1 MKKHVKKLLAMTLAI
16 VMILSAVPLTSLFGN
31 IGFLPTAEAAAT
43 EDSVRSVINSIKKD
57 YPHGSYF
64 TKNGKAC
71 AHAST
76 ERVRAIEDDNGKYT
90 VVRSNGKK
98 ERYNQETCYNCELF
112 SILKN
117 KGISTGNYSNGRTCY
132 AFASY
137 VFTKCFGKPMTAKNY
152 TITSGKSNYETWSK
166 AKIGDI
172 IVFLNAKGG
181 KTHYLVFISCDKN
194 GANVYDANI
203 GGAWYCF
210 NDHYR
215 CGKKGC
221 SYKGIPDWTRNGY
234 TGTVRYRK
242 VSYEYLNAG
251 NRIQI
256 WHAKNYDSG
265 VKYAPDPKISTKNY
279 KGGVTVTI
287 SASGSDIYYTTNGSA
302 PSTSSKKY
310 TGSFNLSSTA
320 TVKAISVKS
329 GMSNGYSSQKITV
342 NKTQQPKISS
352 TLTSI
357 GFRMSITSEKD
368 ADIYYTLDGSA
379 PNTSSTKYSGKFT
392 ISENTTIRAIAVKN
406 GKAYSAEASSTLS
419 AAVPGTPSIQLDS
432 SSNAK
437 VGIGET
443 ATVKWN
449 KISNT
454 YNYIVTLKK
463 DGAVV
468 SEETTN
474 TTSQSFVL
482 SDVGTYSISVRAV
495 NFVGESADSSPAV
508 SVTVMP
514 DVNVT
519 FKDWNGTV
527 LSSQSVHWG
536 KSAVAPTPPSRKG
549 YTFKDWNGNY
559 AGVKSN
565 SVVTARYTPNTY
577 KVTFVD
583 EAGTTLS
590 SVTAE
595 YDSAVTPPAAPVKTG
610 YSFIGW
616 SVKSGEGDSYT
627 KVNGAVT
634 FEPTYVWSNPD
645 MPLAVTVTK
654 ALRSS
659 DAKSYYVTAKIT
671 NATSKDI
678 NGKLIAVI
686 KTANDKIVATEIDA
700 ITVPANA
707 SEKVY
712 TTTIGGT
719 NDAMLCEVY
728 IMANDPENANRTGGA
743 YSDKASVKV
752 SKESTEEY
760 SYWGEWSAWST
771 TAYTESAT
779 RNVESK
785 VQYRYRDK
793 QTTTSTNSSLSG
805 WTRTGSTIKYGS
817 WSSWSGWKN
826 TKEESTATKDVQV
839 DTRTAYKYQHYC
851 DGNGHIAPFENYSYA
866 KYGPHVLYFTKKQ
879 PISRYSKD
887 GSLRKYP
894 ITNNLTKCPKGL
906 RDYYYMGTVTQ
917 YDCRSRSKTT
927 VYSYEKWGNYSD
939 WSDTVYTASSTRQVE
954 KRTVY
959 RYRDL
964 MKSSQTTSSDYI
976 VTENTSGTSY
986 NISGQLTG
994 INTDFSGKKAT
1005 VLVYKNRNTDPTES
1019 QIEYIG
1025 QITLGKGNSYSFSF
1039 IPREEISEAT
1049 GDYIV
1054 SFGIATSDGLVNN
1067 VEYIKAP
1074 KAKYKVE
1081 FLDTDGHIVSTQS
1094 VESGADAVAPTLDPI
1109 EGYTFKWNRA
1119 YTNITSDTVI
1129 RAEAIPETCNVI
1141 FVDWAN
1147 DKIVAIKETS
1157 YGSTVDYPADC
1168 SATGKKFVGWS
1179 IPKSTPI
1186 TDSTIIE
1193 AVYEDITHK
1202 VNFLNKDGSIF
1213 FTEDVSYGSA
1223 AVLPEEIP
1231 TAAGYEFVA
1240 WSTNDSWWNVTS
1252 DMNVSPVF
1260 KLAET
1265 AETPVF
1271 DVYEDEY
1278 VNNAYITLSSDTD
1291 GAVIRYTL
1299 DGSEPTENSAA
1310 YDPEE
1315 AIQLSES
1322 AVVKASA
1329 FKENMNA
1336 SPVAEMDVNVVE
1348 APYDSP
1354 ASSEEEPEPDPSA
1367 AQITVEN
1374 VTAHAGDEISV
1385 KVYVKNNPGFMYM
1398 KVRMYY
1404 DPSVLEFLGAENGTV
1419 STDAFEIGAKTG
1431 DLMEA
1436 FIWNT
1441 SSDAT
1446 GDGLLVTLKFKVA
1459 ENAEVGEYSIKA
1471 SPVEA
1476 YNYNEDEVTF
1486 VGVSSS
1492 INVVDF
1498 IYGDVNGDGKI
1509 NGRDVVKLAKYLAAY
1524 NESTGESSVAVS
1536 PGADV
1541 NGDGKINGR
1550 DLVKLRKYLANY
1562 NESTGE
1568 STIVLGPSK

>member
-1 MKKHVKKLLAMTLAI
+1 MRYSGNKH
-16 VMILSAVPLTSLFGN
+16 
-31 IGFLPTAEAAAT
+31 
-43 EDSVRSVINSIKKD
+43 
-57 YPHGSYF
+57 
-64 TKNGKAC
+64 
-71 AHAST
+71 
-76 ERVRAIEDDNGKYT
+76 
-90 VVRSNGKK
+90 
-98 ERYNQETCYNCELF
+98 
-112 SILKN
+112 
-117 KGISTGNYSNGRTCY
+117 Y
-132 AFASY
+132 A
-137 VFTKCFGKPMTAKNY
+137 
-152 TITSGKSNYETWSK
+152 
-166 AKIGDI
+166 
-172 IVFLNAKGG
+172 
-181 KTHYLVFISCDKN
+181 VFISCDKN
-194 GANVYDANI
+194 GITLYHANVNGSKSKTGIVCYQK
-203 GGAWYCF
+203 W
-210 NDHYR
+210 
-215 CGKKGC
+215 
-221 SYKGIPDWTRNGY
+221 SYSDVNSGD
-234 TGTVRYRK
+234 TV
-242 VSYEYLNAG
+242 E
-251 NRIQI
+251 I
-256 WHAKNYDSG
+256 WRAKNYDSG

-559 AGVKSN
+559 AGVKSD

-793 QTTTSTNSSLSG
+793 QTTTSTNPSLSG
-805 WTRTGSTIKYGS
+805 WTRSGSTVKYGS
-817 WSSWSGWKN
+817 WSSWSDWSVSKQTTSDKN
-826 TKEESTATKDVQV
+826 VKEVK
-839 DTRTAYKYQHYC
+839 TRSVYYYFHYC
-851 DGNGHIAPFENYSYA
+851 DGHGRIAPSPKYTNGKYGIHELYSTTKLKIDRQSVETPYSIVDGEKKCVKGCGSYYYDGQKTQYSYR
-866 KYGPHVLYFTKKQ
+866 T
-879 PISRYSKD
+879 
-887 GSLRKYP
+887 
-894 ITNNLTKCPKGL
+894 
-906 RDYYYMGTVTQ
+906 
-917 YDCRSRSKTT
+917 RSKTT
-927 VYSYEKWGNYSD
+927 IYSYWKWGNYSD
-939 WSDTVYTASSTRQVE
+939 WSDTAYTATDNRQVE

-1336 SPVAEMDVNVVE
+1336 SPVAEMDINVVE
-1348 APYDSP
+1348 ALYDSP

>member
-31 IGFLPTAEAAAT
+31 IGFLPTAEAATVTKTQVENKLDKIAK
-43 EDSVRSVINSIKKD
+43 E
-57 YPHGSYF
+57 YPTKSYF
-64 TKNGKAC
+64 SKNGLSCGHASGRSCKNCHLTDILNAKKIPLSKYYHNCWTCMAYASYCFTQCFDRPMSPSNYTVKKVKTSSLTSNELRDWISKNAMPGDIIHGYKKNAKGEFISRHFSVYLRSSSSGMISMDNNVNGKTYYDKNGK
-71 AHAST
+71 
-76 ERVRAIEDDNGKYT
+76 VI
-90 VVRSNGKK
+90 
-98 ERYNQETCYNCELF
+98 
-112 SILKN
+112 
-117 KGISTGNYSNGRTCY
+117 
-132 AFASY
+132 
-137 VFTKCFGKPMTAKNY
+137 
-152 TITSGKSNYETWSK
+152 
-166 AKIGDI
+166 KID
-172 IVFLNAKGG
+172 G
-181 KTHYLVFISCDKN
+181 KT
-194 GANVYDANI
+194 
-203 GGAWYCF
+203 
-210 NDHYR
+210 
-215 CGKKGC
+215 
-221 SYKGIPDWTRNGY
+221 GY
-234 TGTVRYRK
+234 TGYVETK
-242 VSYEYLNAG
+242 HSTSASYMKAQYAYVE
-251 NRIQI
+251 I

-559 AGVKSN
+559 AGVKSD

-616 SVKSGEGDSYT
+616 SIKSGEGDSYT

-686 KTANDKIVATEIDA
+686 KTANDKIAATEIDA

-817 WSSWSGWKN
+817 WSSWSGWKE
-826 TKEESTATKDVQV
+826 TKESSTATKDVQV

-851 DGNGHIAPFENYSYA
+851 DGKGNMAPFENYSSYA

-879 PISRYSKD
+879 PISRYSSVK
-887 GSLRKYP
+887 SLKKYP
-894 ITNNLTKCPKGL
+894 ITNNLSKCPKGM

-964 MKSSQTTSSDYI
+964 IKSSQTTSSDYI

-1168 SATGKKFVGWS
+1168 SAVGKRFVGWS
-1179 IPKSTPI
+1179 TPKSTPI
-1186 TDSTIIE
+1186 TGTTIIE

>member
-1 MKKHVKKLLAMTLAI
+1 MAIWLNQHSYRAAREKKVKRQ
-16 VMILSAVPLTSLFGN
+16 
-31 IGFLPTAEAAAT
+31 
-43 EDSVRSVINSIKKD
+43 D
-57 YPHGSYF
+57 
-64 TKNGKAC
+64 
-71 AHAST
+71 
-76 ERVRAIEDDNGKYT
+76 T
-90 VVRSNGKK
+90 V
-98 ERYNQETCYNCELF
+98 E
-112 SILKN
+112 
-117 KGISTGNYSNGRTCY
+117 
-132 AFASY
+132 
-137 VFTKCFGKPMTAKNY
+137 
-152 TITSGKSNYETWSK
+152 
-166 AKIGDI
+166 
-172 IVFLNAKGG
+172 
-181 KTHYLVFISCDKN
+181 
-194 GANVYDANI
+194 
-203 GGAWYCF
+203 
-210 NDHYR
+210 
-215 CGKKGC
+215 
-221 SYKGIPDWTRNGY
+221 
-234 TGTVRYRK
+234 
-242 VSYEYLNAG
+242 
-251 NRIQI
+251 I

-549 YTFKDWNGNY
+549 YTFKDWSGNY
-559 AGVKSN
+559 AGVKSD

-634 FEPTYVWSNPD
+634 FEPTYIWSNPD

-686 KTANDKIVATEIDA
+686 KTANDKIAATEIDA

-851 DGNGHIAPFENYSYA
+851 DGKGNMAPFENYSSYA

-879 PISRYSKD
+879 PISRYSSVK
-887 GSLRKYP
+887 SLKKYP
-894 ITNNLTKCPKGL
+894 ITNNLSKCPKGM

-964 MKSSQTTSSDYI
+964 IKSSQTTSSDYI

-994 INTDFSGKKAT
+994 INTDFPERKQPFLYTKTGT
-1005 VLVYKNRNTDPTES
+1005 P
-1019 QIEYIG
+1019 
-1025 QITLGKGNSYSFSF
+1025 
-1039 IPREEISEAT
+1039 IP
-1049 GDYIV
+1049 
-1054 SFGIATSDGLVNN
+1054 
-1067 VEYIKAP
+1067 P
-1074 KAKYKVE
+1074 KAK
-1081 FLDTDGHIVSTQS
+1081 
-1094 VESGADAVAPTLDPI
+1094 
-1109 EGYTFKWNRA
+1109 
-1119 YTNITSDTVI
+1119 
-1129 RAEAIPETCNVI
+1129 
-1141 FVDWAN
+1141 
-1147 DKIVAIKETS
+1147 
-1157 YGSTVDYPADC
+1157 
-1168 SATGKKFVGWS
+1168 
-1179 IPKSTPI
+1179 
-1186 TDSTIIE
+1186 
-1193 AVYEDITHK
+1193 
-1202 VNFLNKDGSIF
+1202 
-1213 FTEDVSYGSA
+1213 
-1223 AVLPEEIP
+1223 
-1231 TAAGYEFVA
+1231 
-1240 WSTNDSWWNVTS
+1240 
-1252 DMNVSPVF
+1252 
-1260 KLAET
+1260 
-1265 AETPVF
+1265 
-1271 DVYEDEY
+1271 
-1278 VNNAYITLSSDTD
+1278 
-1291 GAVIRYTL
+1291 
-1299 DGSEPTENSAA
+1299 
-1310 YDPEE
+1310 
-1315 AIQLSES
+1315 
-1322 AVVKASA
+1322 
-1329 FKENMNA
+1329 
-1336 SPVAEMDVNVVE
+1336 
-1348 APYDSP
+1348 
-1354 ASSEEEPEPDPSA
+1354 
-1367 AQITVEN
+1367 
-1374 VTAHAGDEISV
+1374 
-1385 KVYVKNNPGFMYM
+1385 
-1398 KVRMYY
+1398 
-1404 DPSVLEFLGAENGTV
+1404 
-1419 STDAFEIGAKTG
+1419 
-1431 DLMEA
+1431 
-1436 FIWNT
+1436 
-1441 SSDAT
+1441 
-1446 GDGLLVTLKFKVA
+1446 
-1459 ENAEVGEYSIKA
+1459 
-1471 SPVEA
+1471 
-1476 YNYNEDEVTF
+1476 
-1486 VGVSSS
+1486 
-1492 INVVDF
+1492 
-1498 IYGDVNGDGKI
+1498 
-1509 NGRDVVKLAKYLAAY
+1509 
-1524 NESTGESSVAVS
+1524 
-1536 PGADV
+1536 
-1541 NGDGKINGR
+1541 
-1550 DLVKLRKYLANY
+1550 
-1562 NESTGE
+1562 
-1568 STIVLGPSK
+1568 

>member
-57 YPHGSYF
+57 YPNGSYF
-64 TKNGKAC
+64 SVNGKAC
-71 AHAST
+71 PHASG
-76 ERVRAIEDDNGKYT
+76 NSWNPY
-90 VVRSNGKK
+90 
-98 ERYNQETCYNCELF
+98 CHNCELF
-112 SILKN
+112 SILN
-117 KGISTGNYSNGRTCY
+117 HKGISTKNYANGNTCF

-137 VFTKCFGKPMTAKNY
+137 VFTKCFGKPMSFGGNSKKV
-152 TITSGKSNYETWSK
+152 TSGLPSYALFKQ
-166 AKIGDI
+166 AKPGDVLI
-172 IVFLNAKGG
+172 YKNKGD
-181 KTHYLVFISCDKN
+181 TCHYAIFVSCDKN
-194 GANVYDANI
+194 GVVLYHANVNGSKHSTGKVNYGKWQYGSINI
-203 GGAWYCF
+203 
-210 NDHYR
+210 HTELQ
-215 CGKKGC
+215 GKK
-221 SYKGIPDWTRNGY
+221 KVKRQD
-234 TGTVRYRK
+234 TV
-242 VSYEYLNAG
+242 
-251 NRIQI
+251 QI

-559 AGVKSN
+559 AGVKSD

-634 FEPTYVWSNPD
+634 FEPTYIWSNPD

-686 KTANDKIVATEIDA
+686 KTANDKIAATEIDA

-805 WTRTGSTIKYGS
+805 WKRTGSTIKYGS

-851 DGNGHIAPFENYSYA
+851 DGKGNMAPFENYSSYA

-879 PISRYSKD
+879 PISRYSSVK
-887 GSLRKYP
+887 SLKKYP
-894 ITNNLTKCPKGL
+894 ITNNLSKCPKGM

-964 MKSSQTTSSDYI
+964 IKSSQTTSSDYI

-1168 SATGKKFVGWS
+1168 SAVGKRFVGWS
-1179 IPKSTPI
+1179 TPKSTPI
-1186 TDSTIIE
+1186 TGTTIIE

-1213 FTEDVSYGSA
+1213 FTEEVSYGSA

-1336 SPVAEMDVNVVE
+1336 SPVAEMDINVVE
-1348 APYDSP
+1348 ALYDSP

-1367 AQITVEN
+1367 AQITVDS

>member
-1 MKKHVKKLLAMTLAI
+1 
-16 VMILSAVPLTSLFGN
+16 MISMDNNV
-31 IGFLPTAEAAAT
+31 
-43 EDSVRSVINSIKKD
+43 
-57 YPHGSYF
+57 
-64 TKNGKAC
+64 NGK
-71 AHAST
+71 T
-76 ERVRAIEDDNGKYT
+76 YYDKY
-90 VVRSNGKK
+90 
-98 ERYNQETCYNCELF
+98 
-112 SILKN
+112 
-117 KGISTGNYSNGRTCY
+117 GN
-132 AFASY
+132 
-137 VFTKCFGKPMTAKNY
+137 V
-152 TITSGKSNYETWSK
+152 I
-166 AKIGDI
+166 KID
-172 IVFLNAKGG
+172 G
-181 KTHYLVFISCDKN
+181 KT
-194 GANVYDANI
+194 
-203 GGAWYCF
+203 
-210 NDHYR
+210 
-215 CGKKGC
+215 
-221 SYKGIPDWTRNGY
+221 GY
-234 TGTVRYRK
+234 TGYVETKHRTSA
-242 VSYEYLNAG
+242 SYMKAHYAYVE
-251 NRIQI
+251 I

-549 YTFKDWNGNY
+549 YTFKDWSGNY
-559 AGVKSN
+559 AGVKSD

-686 KTANDKIVATEIDA
+686 KTANDKIAATEIDA

-805 WTRTGSTIKYGS
+805 WKRTGSTIKYGS

-851 DGNGHIAPFENYSYA
+851 DGKGNMAPFENYSSYA

-879 PISRYSKD
+879 PISRYSSVK
-887 GSLRKYP
+887 SLKKYP
-894 ITNNLTKCPKGL
+894 ITNNLSKCPKGM

-964 MKSSQTTSSDYI
+964 IKSSQTTSSDYI

-1168 SATGKKFVGWS
+1168 SAVGKRFVGWS
-1179 IPKSTPI
+1179 TPKSTPI

-1336 SPVAEMDVNVVE
+1336 SPVAEMDINVVE
-1348 APYDSP
+1348 ALYDSP

-1367 AQITVEN
+1367 AQITVDS

-1471 SPVEA
+1471 NPVEA

>member
-16 VMILSAVPLTSLFGN
+16 VMILSAVPLTSIIGN
-31 IGFLPTAEAAAT
+31 VGFLPTAEAAAS

-64 TKNGKAC
+64 SVNRKAC
-71 AHAST
+71 NHGSRST
-76 ERVRAIEDDNGKYT
+76 CNNCKLRSILEDRGIPT
-90 VVRSNGKK
+90 S
-98 ERYNQETCYNCELF
+98 RYNSEGYTCW
-112 SILKN
+112 
-117 KGISTGNYSNGRTCY
+117 

-137 VFTKCFGKPMTAKNY
+137 IFTKCFGNPMSFGGTTKKIA
-152 TITSGKSNYETWSK
+152 SGRPGYELFK
-166 AKIGDI
+166 QAKIGDL
-172 IVFLNAKGG
+172 VRYSGNK
-181 KTHYLVFISCDKN
+181 HYAVFISCDKN
-194 GANVYDANI
+194 GITLYHANVNGSKSKTGIVCYQK
-203 GGAWYCF
+203 WS
-210 NDHYR
+210 YR
-215 CGKKGC
+215 YINSG
-221 SYKGIPDWTRNGY
+221 N
-234 TGTVRYRK
+234 TV
-242 VSYEYLNAG
+242 E
-251 NRIQI
+251 I
-256 WHAKNYDSG
+256 WRAKNYDSG

-474 TTSQSFVL
+474 TTSQSFIL

-559 AGVKSN
+559 AGVKSD

-1310 YDPEE
+1310 YNPEE
-1315 AIQLSES
+1315 AIQLSKS

-1336 SPVAEMDVNVVE
+1336 SPVAEMDVNVTEVD
-1348 APYDSP
+1348 YDSP
-1354 ASSEEEPEPDPSA
+1354 EGVEEEPDPSA
-1367 AQITVEN
+1367 AQITVDS